1 MGPIN
6 QGEDDGED
14 FASETVEGCGGE
26 RGCCHRSRSRDH
38 LATVGSGVQFGDLG
52 ARPRSRAKQ
61 ALSGNHAQATV
72 SFGQWDVN
80 PNPAP
85 PSKGPF
91 DRQPTNS
98 DRFRNV
104 HELLPF
110 EVTIDEG
117 GAVTF
122 IISGVHQIVVYT
134 GDTQLSDLQAAA
146 KNPANHLP
154 GVPPLLEHPQGRQYR
169 GLDPRALFYLTPDP
183 ANAASMIPLLVQ
195 DRIEGVNFAHA
206 GRYLVVCGVVPHLL
220 EGMHGYVNV
229 REKKPE

>member
-1 MGPIN
+1 M
-6 QGEDDGED
+6 EK
-14 FASETVEGCGGE
+14 T
-26 RGCCHRSRSRDH
+26 SRRK
-38 LATVGSGVQFGDLG
+38 LLRAAAASGVAATGLG
-52 ARPRSRAKQ
+52 AVITSQRSAAAFSSEISEQGHGHGQSKP
-61 ALSGNHAQATV
+61 LSGNHAQATV